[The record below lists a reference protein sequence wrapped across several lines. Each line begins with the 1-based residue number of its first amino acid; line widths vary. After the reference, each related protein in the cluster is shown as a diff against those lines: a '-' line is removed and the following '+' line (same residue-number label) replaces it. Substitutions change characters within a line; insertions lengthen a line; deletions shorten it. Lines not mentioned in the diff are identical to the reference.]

1 MNEHEHYQAALE
13 MAEQAR
19 ESYNDS
25 PTAECFRVWR
35 DASEI
40 AIKWNRVVGAEDRD
54 DEDEFDRLLSRK

>member
-19 ESYNDS
+19 ERYNDN
-25 PTAECFRVWR
+25 PTAERFRVWR

-40 AIKWNRVVGAEDRD
+40 AIKWNRAVGPRIATRTSSTG
-54 DEDEFDRLLSRK
+54 F